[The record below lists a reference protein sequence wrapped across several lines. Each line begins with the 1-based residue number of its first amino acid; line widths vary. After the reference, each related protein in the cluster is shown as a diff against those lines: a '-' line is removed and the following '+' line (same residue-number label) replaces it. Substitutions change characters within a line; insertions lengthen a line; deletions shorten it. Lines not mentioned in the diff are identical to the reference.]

1 MQSTPVSETSSFA
14 GPLLLE
20 QPPGMDTAG
29 SHRMPPRT
37 PWPGPLADAK
47 VTSAKYIDVA
57 IEASFRFRVACRL
70 LHWADTWWL
79 VLGSQPSCRQFC
91 GVFAALEL
99 PLGGMSP
106 VPLLIP
112 AVLGKADATF
122 KLLGGSS
129 IVFNVIKSYIFGKPL
144 RCIEYPDGDLATIK
158 LFSMSISS
166 LRQRIAQAQPP
177 PFPTVV
183 LRGDDVKQVS
193 VFYAPIFTEPVRTN
207 ADVRALPD
215 ASWLFWSLVSP
226 EEAII
231 PRRGVK
237 LESAPPLL
245 PRTSSTPSRWTS
257 AASNNVAGGS
267 SVATTEAQVQDL
279 AVQLVRALYSV
290 GGGCVLGREE
300 YDRLIDLAVDGDR
313 ALLALARNFRDDQ
326 SAFSYHAKRLLQRRL
341 GDDPWRPRRDS
352 G

>member
-1 MQSTPVSETSSFA
+1 
-14 GPLLLE
+14 
-20 QPPGMDTAG
+20 
-29 SHRMPPRT
+29 
-37 PWPGPLADAK
+37 
-47 VTSAKYIDVA
+47 
-57 IEASFRFRVACRL
+57 
-70 LHWADTWWL
+70 
-79 VLGSQPSCRQFC
+79 
-91 GVFAALEL
+91 
-99 PLGGMSP
+99 MSP

-257 AASNNVAGGS
+257 AASTNVAGGS

-341 GDDPWRPRRDS
+341 GDHRGGLGATVAELADQVAQDLSDRHRSRATESETQGTIPSRREQTRLSGTSSDRNPNMDPTTSSLSYVVER
-352 G
+352 